1 VLFVVTQYCRL
12 WRLKPEGT
20 ANWSWELWREEI
32 SGTNMVLSYAA
43 KCKFPCQLSPDAVGG
58 EGTSGTA
65 HEFSGTRLIYSSV
78 TNPGTW
84 PNSSSATKP
93 SAKRH
98 CGDPPALPSLALSLC
113 KPRNGEKKINVS
125 KKVYPVRRWHLIV
138 CLSRISSEWINVDA
152 TSRPWRSPCHKT
164 LNLNYCKEPAFY
176 VRVMVN
182 KSSN

>member
-1 VLFVVTQYCRL
+1 MLFVVTQYCRL

-32 SGTNMVLSYAA
+32 SGTNMVLPYAA

-125 KKVYPVRRWHLIV
+125 KNSL
-138 CLSRISSEWINVDA
+138 SSEKMTFNSLPFKDFKWMNKCRCYI
-152 TSRPWRSPCHKT
+152 KT
-164 LNLNYCKEPAFY
+164 LTFTMSQNTQPKLLQRASLL
-176 VRVMVN
+176 R
-182 KSSN
+182 